1 MPKLLLLQ
9 PPVQDFYNTDLRLQ
23 PIGLAYLK
31 AAVRQD
37 LPHWDVKILDLH
49 QGWGKRSLPLPQD
62 LIYLREYYAHPDRSP
77 FSTFYH
83 YYHFGA
89 PWDRIGELVQKES
102 PDVVGISSLFS
113 PYYREALET
122 AHWVKRV
129 SQATVL
135 LGGSHVSAEPET
147 MLRDSAVDFVI
158 RGEGE
163 RALTLFLREWESGGR
178 HWDRVPNLGY
188 KEGARLIFNPLEEND
203 PPDQLPMPDLSDFP
217 LNRYSHEGKPLSF
230 LVTSRSCPHRCSF
243 CSVHTTFGNVYRRNS
258 VSRVLEEIRFR
269 HAQGYRVLDFEDDN
283 LSFYQEPME
292 QICHGI
298 LKSIPEGEI
307 QLTAMNGISYLSLNQ
322 TLLRLMKRSGFS
334 QLNLALVTSDRAV
347 RESTKR
353 PHTLEKYLEV
363 VEQSIDLGFKV
374 VSYQILGLPQ
384 ETLTSMVQTL
394 SVNARLPVL
403 LGASPFYLTPASPLA
418 KSWIGPKPD
427 AFRARLTAM
436 AVETQDFS
444 REDLYTLLVT
454 TRIFNFLKGLPI
466 SGTRNSLGNILF
478 HGVEGLSPRQKI
490 GVTLLKKILDNGELY
505 AASGQE
511 YLPLKKFRGD
521 LFFQVLRETQV
532 IKALSGGQLKLSI

>member
-31 AAVRQD
+31 AAVRQS
-37 LPHWDVKILDLH
+37 LPHWEVKILDLH
-49 QGWGKRSLPLPQD
+49 QGWGKRSLALPQE
-62 LIYLREYYAHPDRSP
+62 LAYLREYYAHPDQSP

-89 PWDRIGELVQKES
+89 PWERIGEFLQKEK

-122 AHWVKRV
+122 ARWVKQT
-129 SQATVL
+129 SQAAVL
-135 LGGSHVSAEPET
+135 LGGSHVSAEPEE
-147 MLRDSAVDFVI
+147 MLRNPAVDFVI

-163 RALTLFLREWESGGR
+163 RPLTLFLREWELGKGN
-178 HWDRVPNLGY
+178 WDRVPNLGY
-188 KEGARLIFNPLEEND
+188 KQGERLILNPIEEND
-203 PPDQLPMPDLSDFP
+203 FPDQLPMPDLSDFP
-217 LNRYSHEGKPLSF
+217 LDRYCYEGRPLAF
-230 LVTSRSCPHRCSF
+230 LVTSRSYPHRCSF
-243 CSVHTTFGNVYRRNS
+243 CSVHTTFGNIYRRNS
-258 VSRVLEEIRFR
+258 VSRVLEEIRTR

-298 LKSIPEGEI
+298 LKALPEGEM

-322 TLLRLMKRSGFS
+322 TLLRLMRRSGFS
-334 QLNLALVTSDRAV
+334 QLNLALVTSDRSV

-363 VEQSIDLGFKV
+363 VEQSIELGFKV

-384 ETLTSMVQTL
+384 ESLMSMVQTL

-403 LGASPFYLTPASPLA
+403 LGASPFYLTPASPLSKA
-418 KSWIGPKPD
+418 WLGPKPD

-436 AVETQDFS
+436 AVETEYFS

-466 SGTRNSLGNILF
+466 SGMKNSIKNLF
-478 HGVEGLSPRQKI
+478 SQRMSALSSRQETGLI
-490 GVTLLKKILDNGELY
+490 LLKKLLETGELC
-505 AASGQE
+505 AATGRGCF
-511 YLPLKKFRGD
+511 PLKKFRGD
-521 LFFQVLRETQV
+521 LFLRVLRETQSV
-532 IKALSGGQLKLSI
+532 KTLLGSELKLSI